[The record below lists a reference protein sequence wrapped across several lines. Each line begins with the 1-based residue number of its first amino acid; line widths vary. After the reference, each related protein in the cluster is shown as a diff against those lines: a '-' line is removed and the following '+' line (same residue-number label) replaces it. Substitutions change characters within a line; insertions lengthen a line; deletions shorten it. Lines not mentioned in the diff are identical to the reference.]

1 MPPVVVAITPSGEY
15 LFVSTN
21 ANSVS
26 VIKTATNEVVG
37 SPIPVGTYSWG
48 TAITPDGKRVCVAN
62 LLSNDVSMIDAA
74 THTVVATVPVG
85 NGPSGVGIGWPL

>member
-1 MPPVVVAITPSGEY
+1 MSRQMLTGLSYQNGY
-15 LFVSTN
+15 
-21 ANSVS
+21 
-26 VIKTATNEVVG
+26 KQGGG
-37 SPIPVGTYSWG
+37 SPIPVGAYSWG
-48 TAITPDGKRVCVAN
+48 MAITPDGKRVCVAN